1 MDWVKHKCDNAFMI
15 NAVAGQHKTTLFLPY
30 HFEDTL
36 TEKEQK
42 RIGEFLDAADREALT
57 LGQRYLTQVRHSD
70 QTISQHLITV
80 DGTVEFGVSDP
91 KKVPVFRRGVA
102 PPVTLQPKAY
112 EIQIKEASRGIDLK
126 LKGNIGQDAIF
137 DGNIAGVPQTKNLF
151 RRVLQWGLNKMQK
164 ESSDTVLFAKPP
176 ANRDIRQIMFPVS
189 GNLSI
194 TLRIDNN
201 VIAQMEGPY
210 NMPTKGTQAGRAFGK
225 VAMER
230 LRMLFP
236 GKDDAVKDMKV
247 LRAQES
253 DKHESVVLIF
263 KVPRTRAE
271 QEEGSGR
278 NVMALQGVIFTI
290 PSDDME
296 LYAAGG
302 GGQQAANAG
311 KPPSV
316 STPKKAAVAPGNA
329 TTVVVYDEPPPP
341 PPDDEPPLPLPTSVV
356 TQPPSSSSSS
366 PEIEEGKSGRS
377 ELRPPNEV
385 SSPPSSPPPP
395 PRPQPPRVVL
405 QDQRSVSAE
414 DLQKKQLRKTPTSS
428 NEKKDTTGLSD
439 DFKQQILKFG
449 EDAKGSGDGGDDDV
463 EDDNNEWDAETR
475 PQSKP
480 AILFSPSTGLAN
492 ARSNLSMECDASN
505 LAHVTGLAMAL
516 EYRAATGDARVK
528 TADMEH
534 VTSIIQ
540 EYARNPH
547 FDATAAEV
555 PLHVSTAIY
564 TALDV
569 LSQ

>member
-1 MDWVKHKCDNAFMI
+1 M
-15 NAVAGQHKTTLFLPY
+15 
-30 HFEDTL
+30 
-36 TEKEQK
+36 
-42 RIGEFLDAADREALT
+42 
-57 LGQRYLTQVRHSD
+57 
-70 QTISQHLITV
+70 
-80 DGTVEFGVSDP
+80 
-91 KKVPVFRRGVA
+91 
-102 PPVTLQPKAY
+102 
-112 EIQIKEASRGIDLK
+112 
-126 LKGNIGQDAIF
+126 
-137 DGNIAGVPQTKNLF
+137 
-151 RRVLQWGLNKMQK
+151 
-164 ESSDTVLFAKPP
+164 
-176 ANRDIRQIMFPVS
+176 S

-210 NMPTKGTQAGRAFGK
+210 TMPTKGTQAGRAFGK

-302 GGQQAANAG
+302 GQQTANAG

-316 STPKKAAVAPGNA
+316 STPKKAAVAPA
-329 TTVVVYDEPPPP
+329 VVKVVDTTPAPPKYDNPSSLSDEESPLSLPPP
-341 PPDDEPPLPLPTSVV
+341 PPDDTDAP
-356 TQPPSSSSSS
+356 SS

-377 ELRPPNEV
+377 ESLQKTKLRPTNEV
-385 SSPPSSPPPP
+385 SPPPSSPPSSPPPP
-395 PRPQPPRVVL
+395 PRPQPTLVVL
-405 QDQRSVSAE
+405 DSSSQNRQSFSAE
-414 DLQKKQLRKTPTSS
+414 DLQKKQLRKAPINSDDKKKDITTTSLSKSS
-428 NEKKDTTGLSD
+428 NQKTLENALLKRNKSLESD
-439 DFKQQILKFG
+439 
-449 EDAKGSGDGGDDDV
+449 EDDGGDDDV
-463 EDDNNEWDAETR
+463 EDDDNEWTAA
-475 PQSKP
+475 
-480 AILFSPSTGLAN
+480 AIGSQPNPSLFSSIAGSVSLD
-492 ARSNLSMECDASN
+492 CDASN